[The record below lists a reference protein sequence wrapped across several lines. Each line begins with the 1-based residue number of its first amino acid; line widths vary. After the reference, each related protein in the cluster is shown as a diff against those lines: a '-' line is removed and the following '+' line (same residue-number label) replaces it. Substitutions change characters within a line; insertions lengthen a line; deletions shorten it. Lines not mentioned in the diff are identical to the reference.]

1 MLMDLKA
8 LLQPR
13 SIAVV
18 GASRKVGSIGYMVV
32 KGLIDS
38 HFEGAVYPV
47 NPNAD
52 EILGLK
58 CYKSTSEIPGEV
70 DLAVITVPAEL
81 AIQAV
86 ENAGQKGVK
95 VSAVIT
101 SGFGE
106 VGRKDLENQMVET
119 AHRYGM
125 SIVGPNIVGI
135 LNNPAKCNAS
145 FGPYL
150 PYPGSIALVSQS
162 GALLIALDGMTWI
175 NKIGI
180 SHMISIG
187 NMADL
192 DIADFVAALNE
203 DSHTTAISLY
213 IEGLRDGRK
222 FLREAQKSKKPIIAL
237 KAGVSKRGELATA
250 SHTGSLA
257 GSNRIYRAAFKQYG
271 VVTAQTLDELFVRS
285 IALSMMRPLFG
296 DNVAVITNG
305 GGAGVLATDAA
316 ERHGVPLLDPPDE
329 LKEQFRK
336 WMPGFG
342 SPRNPVDMT
351 GMADR
356 PWYQGCLVDALK
368 HPWTDGAAIL
378 YCETSITE
386 PQNIA
391 EGIYQAYLDAGAAK
405 PVVVSLIGG
414 ERCLKAGEWLKSKG
428 VPTYF
433 DPDDALSALGALR
446 EYGRYLQ
453 HKDMQYQPWA
463 NVDKEKVTQI
473 LNELKKENRKALTEY
488 EAGQIFKA
496 YGMPLAESI
505 LAKNEEEAVQA
516 ASQLGYPVVLKISS
530 PDILHKTDAK
540 GVKINLN
547 NESDVRSAFSE
558 ILDNARKYNPQA
570 NIFGLLVQKQAP
582 RGGTEVIFGAIKDPQ
597 FQQAVMFGLGGI
609 FVEVLKDVTFRVAPI
624 SQVEAEAM
632 FKEIIGYPMI
642 QGVRGEKPRDAEA
655 LAEALSRLSQ
665 LVVDFPEIKE
675 LDANPV
681 LLYEKGLLVVDA
693 RILLG

>member
-1 MLMDLKA
+1 MDLKA

-13 SIAVV
+13 SIAII
-18 GASRKVGSIGYMVV
+18 GASRKAGSIGYMVV

-38 HFEGAVYPV
+38 KFKGAIYPV

-52 EILGLK
+52 EILSLK
-58 CYKSTSEIPGEV
+58 CYKSATDIPGEV

-86 ENAGQKGVK
+86 ESAGQKGVK
-95 VSAVIT
+95 VAAVIT

-106 VGRKDLENQMVET
+106 VGRKDLENQLVEA

-125 SIVGPNIVGI
+125 SVVGPNIVGI

-192 DIADFVAALNE
+192 DIADFVEALNE
-203 DSHTTAISLY
+203 DPHTTAISLY

-257 GSNRIYRAAFKQYG
+257 GSNRIYQAAFKQYG
-271 VVTAQTLDELFVRS
+271 VVTALTLDELFVRS
-285 IALSMMRPLFG
+285 IALSMMRPLLG
-296 DNVAVITNG
+296 EHVAVITNG

-316 ERHGVPLLDPPDE
+316 ERHGVPLLDPPDD

-336 WMPGFG
+336 WMPDFG

-368 HPWTDGAAIL
+368 HPWTDGAAVL
-378 YCETSITE
+378 YCETSITD

-391 EGIYQAYLDAGAAK
+391 EGIYQAYLEAGASK
-405 PVVVSLIGG
+405 PVVASLIGG

-428 VPTYF
+428 VPSYF

-446 EYGRYLQ
+446 QHGRYLEYRKTQ
-453 HKDMQYQPWA
+453 PQPWLD
-463 NVDKEKVTQI
+463 VDKGKVTQI
-473 LNELKKENRKALTEY
+473 LDESRKENRKALTEY
-488 EAGQIFKA
+488 EAGKIFQA

-505 LAKNEEEAVQA
+505 LAEDEAEAVKA
-516 ASQLGYPVVLKISS
+516 AEQLGYPVVLKISS

-547 NESDVRSAFSE
+547 NENDVRAAFAE
-558 ILDNARKYNPQA
+558 ILDNARKYNPNA
-570 NIFGLLVQKQAP
+570 KILGLLVQKQAP

-624 SQVEAEAM
+624 SPLEAQAM
-632 FKEIIGYPMI
+632 FKEIAGYPMI

-693 RILLG
+693 RILLS